1 MNHISVDEFKNLV
14 DHEQGNQ
21 SLDFINVC
29 TPEEYR
35 AEHIAGVRSVPLD
48 ELDAHIDEFKDK
60 KTVYIHCRSGNRGR
74 IAMERLKELG
84 VEADLVNVEGGLMA
98 WGQAGY
104 DTNSHS

>member
-1 MNHISVDEFKNLV
+1 MKHITVNEFKNLV
-14 DHEQGNQ
+14 EKEQGNE

-35 AEHIAGVRSVPLD
+35 AEHISGVRSVPLD
-48 ELDAHIDEFKDK
+48 ELSEHLGEFKDK
-60 KTVYIHCRSGNRGR
+60 ETIYIHCRSGNRGR
-74 IAMERLKELG
+74 IAMQQLKAFG
-84 VEADLVNVEGGLMA
+84 VAAELVNVEGGLMA